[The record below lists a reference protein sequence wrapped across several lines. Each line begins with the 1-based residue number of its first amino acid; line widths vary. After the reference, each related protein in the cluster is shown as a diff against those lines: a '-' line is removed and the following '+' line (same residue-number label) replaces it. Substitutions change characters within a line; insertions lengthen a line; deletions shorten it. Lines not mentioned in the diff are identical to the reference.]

1 MPDECCTRC
10 YDAQFDDE
18 TARQDLLEYRADG
31 ADGSTRRLID
41 ALLEAGISDATLLDI
56 GGGIGAIQLELLAA
70 GARTTT
76 DVDASEAYLATAR
89 AEAEERGFADR
100 TRYLH
105 GDFVALAD
113 VVEPA
118 DVVTLDRVICC
129 YPDGE
134 ALVSRSVAHA
144 RRLYGL
150 VYPRDRW
157 WVRLA
162 MRLGNLGCFITR
174 NEFRVHVH
182 PQRMIERILRS
193 AGWRPRYHH
202 AGWIWQ
208 TAVWERA

>member
-1 MPDECCTRC
+1 MPDDCCTRR

-18 TARQDLLEYRADG
+18 TAREDLLEYRADG
-31 ADGSTRRLID
+31 PDGSTRRLID
-41 ALLEAGISDATLLDI
+41 ALLEAGVSDATLLDI

-70 GARTTT
+70 GARSTT
-76 DVDASEAYLATAR
+76 DVDASESYLATAR
-89 AEAEERGFADR
+89 AEADERGYGDR
-100 TRYLH
+100 TTHLH

-113 VVEPA
+113 EVDAA

-129 YPDGE
+129 YPDVE
-134 ALVSRSVAHA
+134 ALVTRSVEHA

-162 MRLGNLGCFITR
+162 MRLGNLACR
-174 NEFRVHVH
+174 VRRSEFRVHVH
-182 PQRMIERILRS
+182 PQRTIDRILRS

-202 AGWIWQ
+202 VGWIWQ
-208 TAVWERA
+208 TAVWERV